1 MFRATDP
8 IYIHT
13 RAHVY
18 IYTHIGATY
27 IEIHISWGRDH
38 RRVYL
43 FTPTPPRLLIPIFT
57 EPRRCGRVR
66 TSVKSVS
73 KVAIKFHPTFFFPL
87 DKYIY
92 IYISSLKKERKKG
105 RRRRNSWSRR
115 IVHSG
120 WIFQVSWNTTTGK
133 YELRGKVAVG
143 RVGHSSSSSP
153 RDDVSRQL
161 Y

>member
-92 IYISSLKKERKKG
+92 IYFEFKKG
-105 RRRRNSWSRR
+105 EKKREEEEEFFEPTNRSFGMDIPSFVEYDDW
-115 IVHSG
+115 
-120 WIFQVSWNTTTGK
+120 
-133 YELRGKVAVG
+133 KV
-143 RVGHSSSSSP
+143 
-153 RDDVSRQL
+153 
-161 Y
+161 